1 MSHYPSLAHG
11 VTDALV
17 DLTWHIAT
25 SSPQQMDP
33 DHAVKALE
41 LIGTVI
47 ERMTEDQQTGLLQV
61 LGELHT
67 VEDDSDRAG
76 FLRAFPECYGL
87 VD

>member
-1 MSHYPSLAHG
+1 MA
-11 VTDALV
+11 
-17 DLTWHIAT
+17 
-25 SSPQQMDP
+25 
-33 DHAVKALE
+33 
-41 LIGTVI
+41 
-47 ERMTEDQQTGLLQV
+47 EDQQTELLQV